1 MGSDELY
8 LKVAHPEW
16 CSDEIEP
23 AGFTLADVRRLAE
36 FARSHAREWSPRP
49 EAVLPFLHLIDGG
62 FDAP

>member
-1 MGSDELY
+1 MPSDDALY
-8 LKVAHPEW
+8 MLTDHGL
-16 CSDEIEP
+16 DP

-62 FDAP
+62 FDAPK